1 MAQLELKPGQ
11 RIRVRQTINRREGA
25 WSGETIG
32 TVLSVE
38 NEPTESW
45 FTHSRDNKLWLRRL
59 RLRKDDG
66 ELTTLTLDERS
77 EVALLDTAAS

>member
-1 MAQLELKPGQ
+1 M
-11 RIRVRQTINRREGA
+11 RQTINRREGA
-25 WSGETIG
+25 WSGRETIG

-59 RLRKDDG
+59 RLRKDD
-66 ELTTLTLDERS
+66 
-77 EVALLDTAAS
+77 AAS